1 MADAEEVAYLTAVEL
16 TDRYRSGL
24 LAPIDVVRVSLERA
38 DRYRDLNILT
48 ALDVERSLAE
58 ARRAASRYREG
69 RARPL
74 EGVPVVVKDLID
86 TAGLATGY
94 GSSIFAGHV
103 PERDAAVVRRVR
115 EAGGIVLGKSATH
128 EFAWGITTDGGSRGP
143 TRNPWDPAVVPGG
156 SSGGSA
162 AALAAGLA
170 PLALGTDTAG
180 SVRIP
185 AAFCGVA
192 ALKPTFGSV
201 PADGVFPLA
210 PSLDTV
216 GPMARGVG
224 DLELLSSVISPCT
237 RDQPTSKQ
245 GIVFGVWEQVHQAEC
260 TPEIDRVFRAAVS
273 ALRRADASVVSVTS
287 DELPAL
293 YPTLGATVGAEG
305 IAGHRSAGLWPER
318 RSEYHHTVR
327 QRLEHASGISLKQYA
342 QAQRDRAL
350 ITSLAARV
358 LSGVDVLL
366 SPVSGVSPAPIGHDA
381 EIGSA
386 LARSFRE
393 RVMTFTALQSL
404 TGLPACTVRAGFDDQ
419 GLPVGVQLT
428 SAWGREGTLLRA
440 ARFLVDA
447 VPEVQQQ
454 WPTS

>member
-1 MADAEEVAYLTAVEL
+1 
-16 TDRYRSGL
+16 
-24 LAPIDVVRVSLERA
+24 
-38 DRYRDLNILT
+38 
-48 ALDVERSLAE
+48 
-58 ARRAASRYREG
+58 
-69 RARPL
+69 
-74 EGVPVVVKDLID
+74 
-86 TAGLATGY
+86 
-94 GSSIFAGHV
+94 
-103 PERDAAVVRRVR
+103 
-115 EAGGIVLGKSATH
+115 
-128 EFAWGITTDGGSRGP
+128 
-143 TRNPWDPAVVPGG
+143 
-156 SSGGSA
+156 
-162 AALAAGLA
+162 
-170 PLALGTDTAG
+170 
-180 SVRIP
+180 
-185 AAFCGVA
+185 
-192 ALKPTFGSV
+192 
-201 PADGVFPLA
+201 
-210 PSLDTV
+210 
-216 GPMARGVG
+216 
-224 DLELLSSVISPCT
+224 
-237 RDQPTSKQ
+237 
-245 GIVFGVWEQVHQAEC
+245 VWEQAHQAEC

>member
-1 MADAEEVAYLTAVEL
+1 MADADEVAYLTAVEL

-24 LAPIDVVRVSLERA
+24 LAPIDVVRLFLERA
-38 DRYRDLNILT
+38 ERYRDLNILT

-58 ARRAASRYREG
+58 ARQAASRYREG

-201 PADGVFPLA
+201 RADGVFPLA

-224 DLELLSSVISPCT
+224 DLELLVSVISPGT
-237 RDQPTSKQ
+237 LGQPVPEQ
-245 GIVFGVWEQVHQAEC
+245 EVVFGVWEQAHQAEC
-260 TPEIDRVFRAAVS
+260 TPAIDRIFRAAVS
-273 ALRRADASVVSVTS
+273 ALRQAGASVVSVAS

-318 RSEYHHTVR
+318 RSEYHRTVR
-327 QRLEHASGISLKQYA
+327 QRLEHASAISLKQYA

-358 LSGVDVLL
+358 LNGVDVLL

-381 EIGSA
+381 EIESA

-404 TGLPACTVRAGFDDQ
+404 TGVPACTVRAGFDDQ

-428 SAWGREGTLLRA
+428 SAWGREGMLLRA

-447 VPEVQQQ
+447 VPEVQQR
-454 WPTS
+454 WPTN